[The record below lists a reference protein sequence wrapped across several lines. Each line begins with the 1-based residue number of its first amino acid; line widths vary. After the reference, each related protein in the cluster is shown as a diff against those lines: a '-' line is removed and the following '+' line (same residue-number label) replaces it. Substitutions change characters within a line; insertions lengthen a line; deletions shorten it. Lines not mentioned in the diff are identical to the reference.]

1 MQQFSCTDDGIH
13 WASGQALGTSDAN
26 AFVDDRDTRRLESA
40 ATGVE
45 RQFSHAERIGEADLC
60 AWSTRRATVGGG
72 FASSHGFRVGA
83 TAGIAATRALRLWQ
97 QCIQAFRKRGVH
109 AVRGASVT

>member
-13 WASGQALGTSDAN
+13 WASGQALGAADTN
-26 AFVDDRDTRRLESA
+26 AFVDDRYTGWLESA

-45 RQFSHAERIGEADLC
+45 RQFSHAKRISEADQC
-60 AWSTRRATVGGG
+60 AWSARRTTIGGS
-72 FASSHGFRVGA
+72 FASSHGFRVRA

-97 QCIQAFRKRGVH
+97 QCIQTLRKCGVH